1 MRKRRVERRNTD
13 PVPRRHV
20 LLALL
25 VVLVWGANF
34 VVIHVGLDS
43 FPPLLFVA
51 LRFGVL
57 AAIGLPLLRRGP
69 GVPARWVIAIGLFIS
84 AGQFGLL
91 FVSLDRGMPAGLA
104 SLVLQVQV
112 LFTLAIAVAVL
123 GERPSRVQLTGAG
136 LALTGLV
143 IIAAGRAEAVPIG
156 ALGLCIAAGASW
168 AIGNICTRI
177 ARPPDPIALVVWAAL
192 VPPLPLIGLSLAF
205 EGPDRIGAALSHPH
219 VGGLL
224 ALAYVI
230 ALSTVFAYGSWTW
243 LLARHP
249 ASSVAPFTLLV
260 PVVGIAAAWLAL
272 GERASGAE
280 LAGGVVVLAGL
291 ALAIRDPRA
300 RNTAVVSAPAADSV
314 QP

>member
-1 MRKRRVERRNTD
+1 
-13 PVPRRHV
+13 V

-25 VVLVWGANF
+25 VVLVWGLNF

-51 LRFGVL
+51 LRFAVM
-57 AAIGLPLLRRGP
+57 APIGLLILRRGP
-69 GVPARWVIAIGLFIS
+69 GVPARWVIAIGLFLS

-112 LFTLAIAVAVL
+112 LFTLAIAIAVL
-123 GERPSRVQLTGAG
+123 GERPGRTQLAGAAVALSG
-136 LALTGLV
+136 LA
-143 IIAAGRAEAVPIG
+143 IIAGGRAEAVPLG
-156 ALGLCIAAGASW
+156 ALMLCIAAGASW
-168 AIGNICTRI
+168 GIGNVCTRV
-177 ARPPDPIALVVWAAL
+177 ARPPDPIALVMWSAL
-192 VPPLPLIGLSLAF
+192 VPPIPLLTLSLVV
-205 EGPDRIGAALSHPH
+205 EGPAAIGDALTHPSADG
-219 VGGLL
+219 VL

-230 ALSTVFAYGSWTW
+230 LASTVFAYGAWTW

-272 GERASGAE
+272 GERPGAAE
-280 LAGGVVVLAGL
+280 LAGAVVVLAGL
-291 ALAIRDPRA
+291 ALATWTPRSGT
-300 RNTAVVSAPAADSV
+300 RMRTADSV
-314 QP
+314 RP

>member
-1 MRKRRVERRNTD
+1 M
-13 PVPRRHV
+13 

-25 VVLVWGANF
+25 VVIVWGANF

-57 AAIGLPLLRRGP
+57 AAIGLPLVRRGP

-112 LFTLAIAVAVL
+112 LFTLVIAVAVL
-123 GERPSRVQLTGAG
+123 GERPSRAQVIGAG

-143 IIAAGRAEAVPIG
+143 VIAVGRAEAVPIG

-168 AIGNICTRI
+168 AVGNICTRV

-192 VPPLPLIGLSLAF
+192 VPPLPLLALSLAF
-205 EGPDRIGAALSHPH
+205 EGTDRISAALSHPH
-219 VGGLL
+219 AGGLL

-230 ALSTVFAYGSWTW
+230 GLSTVFAYGSWTW

-272 GERASGAE
+272 GERPSAAE

-291 ALAIRDPRA
+291 ALALRA
-300 RNTAVVSAPAADSV
+300 PGGARSGAPATPAAGSV
-314 QP
+314 RP